1 MFTQTQFMQTQC
13 PSRNDVHLDTEGTND
28 MSTIALAS
36 MQDAP
41 RVVRTRLRLTRRGRI
56 VLTTLAALPLLVVV
70 ALFALNGGQASAGN
84 TAGHSD
90 FQTVTIQPGETLW
103 QLAEQTAPN
112 ADPRDFVQDV
122 ISLNALDG
130 SGLQAGEQ
138 IAIPTQ
144 YTDAR

>member
-1 MFTQTQFMQTQC
+1 
-13 PSRNDVHLDTEGTND
+13 

>member
-1 MFTQTQFMQTQC
+1 
-13 PSRNDVHLDTEGTND
+13 
-28 MSTIALAS
+28 MSTFALAD

-41 RVVRTRLRLTRRGRI
+41 RVVRTRLRLTRRGRV
-56 VLTTLAALPLLVVV
+56 VLTALAALPLLVVV
-70 ALFALNGGQASAGN
+70 ALVALNGGQASAGN
-84 TAGHSD
+84 ASGHVD

-122 ISLNALDG
+122 VSLNALDG

-144 YTDAR
+144 YTDAK